1 MASLRKID
9 KTLHKNNIYTFVQFI
24 LNENETKRIKKNLHK
39 NNQRS
44 TSTSIYIEMY
54 RDSVVLSICCDFFLC
69 CSIAQF
75 FLCGRIKIQFK
86 RAETASPH
94 RNNNKKKKQI
104 HSVWLVP
111 PVTFQL
117 VACMS
122 ALQMTHFAN
131 VITIKIRVPKQ
142 NKKVWPTEKAENG
155 KICHLNI
162 VRR

>member
-54 RDSVVLSICCDFFLC
+54 RDSVVLSICCDFFSC

-75 FLCGRIKIQFK
+75 FLCGRIKIQSK

-94 RNNNKKKKQI
+94 RNNNKKKIRFIQCDLCRLS
-104 HSVWLVP
+104 HFNWSRVWVRCKWRILP
-111 PVTFQL
+111 ML
-117 VACMS
+117 LLLKLEC
-122 ALQMTHFAN
+122 
-131 VITIKIRVPKQ
+131 Q
-142 NKKVWPTEKAENG
+142 NKTKKYGRRKKRKMG
-155 KICHLNI
+155 KS
-162 VRR
+162 VT